1 MFKSGFV
8 SIIGRPNVGKST
20 LMNAIVG
27 EKISII
33 TPKPQ
38 TTRNRIKGIKN
49 LDNAQIVFL
58 DTPGIH
64 QAFTVLNRAMV
75 ETAKKSITGVD
86 IIAFV
91 TEAHRGFTKEDQQ
104 IAALLKKTPL
114 PVIHVINKIDLTD
127 RTKIKEIKAN
137 MSLSLPAAATIPIS
151 ALHGEGTDV
160 LLKTIVDLLPEGP
173 PLFPKD
179 MVTDITERFI
189 TAEIIREK
197 IMLFTHE
204 EVPYSTAVTV
214 ESFKELPEKNL
225 LTISAVIT
233 VEKDSQKAIMIGKK
247 GEMLKKIG
255 TEARKELENFFG
267 THVFLEL
274 FVRVRKKW
282 TSDESMIRE
291 LGYKE

>member
-20 LMNAIVG
+20 LMNALIG
-27 EKISII
+27 EKIAII

-49 LDNAQIVFL
+49 LDHAQVVFV

-64 QAFTVLNRAMV
+64 EAFTVLNRAMV
-75 ETAKKSITGVD
+75 ETARKAITGVD
-86 IIAFV
+86 ILAFL
-91 TEAHRGFTKEDQQ
+91 TEAHRGFTKEDRY
-104 IAALLKKTPL
+104 IADLIKKSPL

-127 RTKIKEIKAN
+127 REKIKELEEEARRYLQVA
-137 MSLSLPAAATIPIS
+137 STVPIS
-151 ALHGEGTDV
+151 ALNGEGLDV
-160 LLKTIVDLLPEGP
+160 LLDTIVVLLPEEP

-179 MVTDITERFI
+179 MVTDRTERFI

-197 IMLFTHE
+197 IMLFTHQ

-214 ESFKELPEKNL
+214 DSFKEIPEKNL
-225 LTISAVIT
+225 LSITAVIT

-255 TEARKELENFFG
+255 TEARKDLESFFG

-274 FVRVRKKW
+274 FVRVRKNW
-282 TSDESMIRE
+282 TSNEFMIRE